1 MLLVSGLDDP
11 VGGGRSIC
19 RATKGAGIARDGVVG
34 ITRGGDP
41 ARGSISISATEMEP
55 HTHARTEE
63 GATIKIFPVT
73 GSSCSSST
81 GVTSVS
87 IQKTGNSDVEGTQW
101 SNVRAAAAC
110 LSAIV
115 S

>member
-11 VGGGRSIC
+11 VGGGRNIC

-41 ARGSISISATEMEP
+41 ARGFISISATEMDT
-55 HTHARTEE
+55 HMHARTEE
-63 GATIKIFPVT
+63 GTTIKIFPVT
-73 GSSCSSST
+73 GSSCSS
-81 GVTSVS
+81 TSVS

-110 LSAIV
+110 LSTIV